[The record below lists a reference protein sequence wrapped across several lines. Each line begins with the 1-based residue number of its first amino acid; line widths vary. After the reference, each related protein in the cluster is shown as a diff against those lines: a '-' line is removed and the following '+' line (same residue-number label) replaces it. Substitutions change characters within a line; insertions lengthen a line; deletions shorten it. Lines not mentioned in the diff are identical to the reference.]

1 MGDPT
6 EPRFLVAAEPAGDG
20 VVVLSAAGE
29 LHMSTAPTFGA
40 HAREVLKDGPRCV
53 VVDLSAVQFI
63 DSTGLGVLLN
73 LLREV
78 ERQGGEMVVVSANPT
93 VLRLFAITGTDAT
106 LDVRPTRAA
115 ALQAVGA
122 A

>member
-1 MGDPT
+1 MGHPT
-6 EPRFLVAAEPAGDG
+6 EPRFIVAAEPASDG

-40 HAREVLKDGPRCV
+40 HAREVLREQPRHV
-53 VVDLSAVQFI
+53 VVDLSSVQFV

-78 ERQGGEMVVVSANPT
+78 ERQGGAMVVVCANPT
-93 VLRLFAITGTDAT
+93 VLRLFAITGTDET
-106 LDVRPTRAA
+106 LEVRPTRAA